1 MVVALPWLSWYISVM
16 IIGINPSLAK
26 EAFFPGEGPW
36 PRISPKQEASSL
48 WSAAGSGDA
57 VWYDRPDDLLWG
69 NWSSLLIVDDV
80 PFSQFDGIV
89 AHLRRGEVLP
99 DRAACIA
106 LSGRRFH
113 GQRNRAWS
121 VERGNL
127 HLVVHFTPN
136 RPLKKIGHGFTL
148 LPAVAAVRAIR
159 CLSDGAVNAGMK
171 WVNDIVVNH
180 HKVGGIIVSTQTKN
194 GIVEDVVLGLGINID
209 AVPEVTATPFVPTV
223 SCLRDLHAG
232 YSLTTLLPA
241 ILSELQELYDR
252 LLTDG
257 FLPLM
262 KVYREYSVSIGQEV
276 RIWPETASVS
286 VDELRKVSPLAR
298 GVVTALADDLS
309 LIIEDHP
316 DPVTRGRLAEE
327 DACRQFGL

>member
-1 MVVALPWLSWYISVM
+1 M
-16 IIGINPSLAK
+16 IIGISPSLTT
-26 EAFFPGEGPW
+26 EAFFPEEGPW
-36 PRISPKQEASSL
+36 PRISPKNQASSL
-48 WSAAGSGDA
+48 WSAAGNGDA
-57 VWYDRPDDLLWG
+57 VWYDRPEDPHLG
-69 NWSSLLIVDDV
+69 HWSILLIVDDV

-89 AHLRRGEVLP
+89 DHLRRGGVLP
-99 DRAACIA
+99 DRAVCIA

-113 GQRNRAWS
+113 GQRNRAWC
-121 VERGNL
+121 VGRGNL
-127 HLVVHFTPN
+127 HLVVHLTPN

-159 CLSDGAVNAGMK
+159 RLSDGLVNAQMK
-171 WVNDIVVNH
+171 WVNDIVVDH
-180 HKVGGIIVSTQTKN
+180 HKVGGFLVSTQTKN

-209 AVPEVTATPFVPTV
+209 AVPEVAATPFVPTV
-223 SCLRDLHAG
+223 ACLRDLHAG
-232 YSLTTLLPA
+232 YSLTTLLPV

-262 KVYREYSVSIGQEV
+262 KAYREYAVIIGRTV

-298 GVVTALADDLS
+298 GVVTAIADDLS
-309 LIIEDHP
+309 LIIEGHP

>member
-1 MVVALPWLSWYISVM
+1 M
-16 IIGINPSLAK
+16 IIGISPSLTT

-36 PRISPKQEASSL
+36 PRISPKHEVSSL
-48 WSAAGSGDA
+48 WSAAGNGDA
-57 VWYDRPDDLLWG
+57 FWYERPDDLLLG
-69 NWSSLLIVDDV
+69 HWSILLILDDV

-89 AHLRRGEVLP
+89 NHLRRGGVLP

-113 GQRNRAWS
+113 GQRSRAWC
-121 VERGNL
+121 VGRGNL

-159 CLSDGAVNAGMK
+159 RLSDGVVNAGMK
-171 WVNDIVVNH
+171 WVNDIVVDH
-180 HKVGGIIVSTQTKN
+180 HKVGGFLVSTQTKN

-209 AVPEVTATPFVPTV
+209 AVPEVAATPFVPTV
-223 SCLRDLHAG
+223 ACLRDLHAG
-232 YSLTTLLPA
+232 YSLATLLPV
-241 ILSELQELYDR
+241 ILSELQELYDS

-262 KVYREYSVSIGQEV
+262 KVYREYAVIIGQTV
-276 RIWPETASVS
+276 RVWPETASVS

-298 GVVTALADDLS
+298 GVVTAIADDLS
-309 LIIEDHP
+309 LIIEGHP